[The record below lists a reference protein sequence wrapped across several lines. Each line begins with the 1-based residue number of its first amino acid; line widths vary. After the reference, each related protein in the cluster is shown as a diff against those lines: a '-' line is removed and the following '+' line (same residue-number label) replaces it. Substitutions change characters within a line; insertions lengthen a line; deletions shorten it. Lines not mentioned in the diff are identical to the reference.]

1 MDTVYTVEITHRI
14 DYDFSFEQRKM
25 GCFYD
30 KSKAVQRAKNGFAML
45 KKILAN
51 KIDQYDNAES
61 GATWIEEDDD
71 TGYYCISFGED
82 EEYESHQICVEE
94 WFIEE

>member
-1 MDTVYTVEITHRI
+1 MKSVYTIEITHRK

-30 KSKAVQRAKNGFAML
+30 KDKAISRAKNGFAVL
-45 KKILAN
+45 KNMLAN
-51 KIDQYDNAES
+51 QIERYQDEES

>member
-1 MDTVYTVEITHRI
+1 MDRVYTVEITHRR

-30 KSKAVQRAKNGFAML
+30 RDKAVKRAKNGFAAL
-45 KKILAN
+45 KEMLAN
-51 KIDQYDNAES
+51 KINRYDNAEY

-71 TGYYCISFGED
+71 VGYYCISFGED

-94 WFIEE
+94 WFVE